1 MNPFDSNL
9 DRWEYVS
16 DKEGLGK
23 QAIPLG
29 FSKPYATDSA
39 DLVSAFVRERKSVL
53 ILAPTGTGKSVLGL
67 SIAWALS
74 SLYYYPTL
82 CFDRKIGEYA
92 GTRQA
97 TPMERYAKSAFYRL
111 GFHAT
116 PWNDA
121 VLKPNLLSSEYF
133 LAKEDATLSV
143 TLADLFSNLEE
154 TKKSRVFKAFFDSDE
169 EKSDSYQ
176 SMLGIVYRD
185 AQRFFSEKKTVSLR
199 DLDES
204 FQYNAA
210 QRPPNT
216 IPHKLGNLI
225 AHYQATGAFDASGG
239 NADLLRLLKT
249 PHSFTD
255 ILLTLSPESSSFDK
269 PAWTGIQEYL
279 SGLTYSLRVQNPQLP
294 PVLKIYEEFESGL
307 NQWTL
312 ESTLQSI
319 SKETHLGMPAI
330 YITQLPSSVPP
341 ELFAQVE
348 VIVAKD
354 LPEPQRELIARYS
367 DNSTRT
373 IEKLKRT
380 KDHPHKWFYF
390 SRNEQE
396 DGNFFAAL
404 PPAIPQRGLKM
415 NA

>member
-1 MNPFDSNL
+1 MTNPFESNL
-9 DRWEYVS
+9 ALWEYIS
-16 DKEGLGK
+16 DKQGLGA

-29 FSKPYATDSA
+29 FSSPHSQSSD

-53 ILAPTGTGKSVLGL
+53 ILAPTGTGKSVVGL

-92 GTRQA
+92 GTRQG
-97 TPMERYAKSAFYRL
+97 TPIDRYAKSAYYRL
-111 GFHAT
+111 GFHST

-121 VLKPNLLSSEYF
+121 VLKPNLLSNEYF

-143 TLADLFSNLEE
+143 TLTDLFEHLEE
-154 TKKSRVFKAFFDSDE
+154 TKRARTFKAFFDSDD

-176 SMLGIVYRD
+176 SMLGMLYRD
-185 AQRFFSEKKTVSLR
+185 AQRFFTQKKQVSLE
-199 DLDES
+199 DLSDS
-204 FQYNAA
+204 FAFNSA

-225 AHYQATGAFDASGG
+225 SHYQAIQAFNQSNG
-239 NADLLRLLKT
+239 NAALLDLLSK

-279 SGLTYSLRVQNPQLP
+279 AGLTYSLRVKHPKMP

-307 NQWTL
+307 NEWTL
-312 ESTLQSI
+312 ETTLQAI

-367 DNSTRT
+367 DNSHRT
-373 IEKLKRT
+373 VERLKRT

-390 SRNEQE
+390 SRNEQT
-396 DGNFFAAL
+396 DGNFFASL
-404 PPAIPQRGLKM
+404 PPAIPQRGL